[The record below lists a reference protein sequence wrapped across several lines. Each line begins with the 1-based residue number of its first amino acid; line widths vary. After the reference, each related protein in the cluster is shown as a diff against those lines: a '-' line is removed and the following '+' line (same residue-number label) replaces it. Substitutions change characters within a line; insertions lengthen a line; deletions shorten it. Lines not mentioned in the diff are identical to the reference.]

1 MSHIMTKYNALHTE
15 ALVEL
20 DRILPI
26 GKVIEL
32 YTEEDEK
39 EDDDGLTLYDL
50 PQIGVVDKY
59 SNYGGY
65 GIVMLK
71 RPTKEDIVVEC
82 NGIGECSGESICKD
96 ILELSYSE
104 IIWLVDY
111 LLENKIEAK

>member
-1 MSHIMTKYNALHTE
+1 MSYIMTKYDALHTE

-20 DRILPI
+20 DKILPI
-26 GKVIEL
+26 GKIIEL

-59 SNYGGY
+59 LNYGEY

-71 RPTKEDIVVEC
+71 RPKKEEIVVEC
-82 NGIGECSGESICKD
+82 YGTVVS
-96 ILELSYSE
+96 
-104 IIWLVDY
+104 
-111 LLENKIEAK
+111 